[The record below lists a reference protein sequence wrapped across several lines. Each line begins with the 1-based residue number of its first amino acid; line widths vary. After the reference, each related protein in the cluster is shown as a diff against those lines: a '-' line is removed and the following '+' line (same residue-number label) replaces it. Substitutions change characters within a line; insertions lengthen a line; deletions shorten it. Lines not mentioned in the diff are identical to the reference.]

1 MPYLL
6 VLVLI
11 TSRANVGDSLVLMLD
26 TRVLRVRPE
35 AILRLSNREVVNVGL
50 DVLVEV
56 SRSLV
61 WLHISLIVS
70 WSVV

>member
-1 MPYLL
+1 MGLNKYVKIGSKKDL
-6 VLVLI
+6 
-11 TSRANVGDSLVLMLD
+11 LVLMLD